1 MIPRK
6 TEDLKRIR
14 NSRND
19 ECNDL
24 AISCEKF
31 QKKEMKKPIDNP
43 IATPTIDF
51 ENNPTIIELTNI
63 IALIEPVKN
72 RMLAWFLA

>member
-24 AISCEKF
+24 TISCEKF